1 MTLFINILRHT
12 KSLVP
17 PTSELSS
24 HSVCAVIT
32 DHIKEIY
39 IFATGENDNFSMATQ
54 QNFSMQ
60 LYKKQVLTKHICTS
74 SLTAKQF

>member
-39 IFATGENDNFSMATQ
+39 IFATGENDYFLWRHNRILACNYIKNKF
-54 QNFSMQ
+54 
-60 LYKKQVLTKHICTS
+60 
-74 SLTAKQF
+74 